1 MFAISAFYKVFKDPI
16 ELSYYEQARETF
28 QPRNLGEA
36 KVYGLEI
43 EFRKNLNNFFN
54 ANINA
59 SLIESKQTYG
69 QVETNLRTLA
79 LRDGETLT
87 GSRQLQGQSP
97 YLINASLDFNNQN
110 GTRAGL

>member
-1 MFAISAFYKVFKDPI
+1 MKILEKEIHLLFKFKDPI
-16 ELSYYEQARETF
+16 ELSYYEQAHF
-28 QPRNLGEA
+28 NQ
-36 KVYGLEI
+36 EI
-43 EFRKNLNNFFN
+43 FMIIEWKKFEQFF

-87 GSRQLQGQSP
+87 GSRQLP
-97 YLINASLDFNNQN
+97 FNHHI
-110 GTRAGL
+110 